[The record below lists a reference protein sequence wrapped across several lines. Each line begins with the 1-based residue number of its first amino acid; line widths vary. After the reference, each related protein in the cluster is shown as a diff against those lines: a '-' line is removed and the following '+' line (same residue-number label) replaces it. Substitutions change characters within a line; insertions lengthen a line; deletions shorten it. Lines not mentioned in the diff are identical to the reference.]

1 LRPGNKVV
9 FFPSGKTSVIETI
22 EAFGNAAPAE
32 VSAGNATGVT
42 LGSQL
47 YVKAGEI
54 MCRADEEALHP
65 YTGTRFKAKI
75 FWIGKIPLQKGR
87 LYKLKLVTT
96 RVNAVIEE
104 IEYVLDSESLER
116 FDDRISVEKNN
127 VAVCSL
133 RTLHPISYDIFGE
146 YEATGRFVLSE
157 DYRIAGG
164 GTIIDALAEN
174 REEAFGEHTEF
185 HAEYEHKSFV
195 IWFTGLSA
203 AGKSSIASSLKK
215 RFHAMGVNSYVLDGD
230 NIRHGLNKDLGF
242 SSDDRRENIRRIGE
256 VAKLF
261 VDAGLIVMTACI
273 SPYRED
279 RENARKLL
287 EREGFIEVY
296 AKCPVEEC
304 EKRDPKG
311 LYKKARAGI
320 MKDFTGISAP
330 YEEPEIPEMV
340 LETDKLPI
348 EDCVTMLIDYLI
360 ENNYI
365 KKIRHNI

>member
-1 LRPGNKVV
+1 
-9 FFPSGKTSVIETI
+9 
-22 EAFGNAAPAE
+22 
-32 VSAGNATGVT
+32 
-42 LGSQL
+42 
-47 YVKAGEI
+47 
-54 MCRADEEALHP
+54 
-65 YTGTRFKAKI
+65 
-75 FWIGKIPLQKGR
+75 
-87 LYKLKLVTT
+87 
-96 RVNAVIEE
+96 
-104 IEYVLDSESLER
+104 
-116 FDDRISVEKNN
+116 
-127 VAVCSL
+127 
-133 RTLHPISYDIFGE
+133 
-146 YEATGRFVLSE
+146 
-157 DYRIAGG
+157 
-164 GTIIDALAEN
+164 
-174 REEAFGEHTEF
+174 
-185 HAEYEHKSFV
+185 
-195 IWFTGLSA
+195 
-203 AGKSSIASSLKK
+203 
-215 RFHAMGVNSYVLDGD
+215 MGVNSYVLDGD